1 MQNIMD
7 IHILVTGE
15 AGVGKT
21 QLINTFLR
29 SSELVICPV
38 SVIMRDYVNVKV
50 FNVFKEEAEPATC
63 RLRVKNVFVTF
74 HIQESLF
81 CF

>member
-50 FNVFKEEAEPATC
+50 MF
-63 RLRVKNVFVTF
+63 LRKRR
-74 HIQESLF
+74 SLRPVDYE
-81 CF
+81 

>member
-1 MQNIMD
+1 MQNVMD

-50 FNVFKEEAEPATC
+50 MF
-63 RLRVKNVFVTF
+63 LRKRR
-74 HIQESLF
+74 SLRPVDYE
-81 CF
+81 

>member
-1 MQNIMD
+1 MD

-50 FNVFKEEAEPATC
+50 MF
-63 RLRVKNVFVTF
+63 LRKRR
-74 HIQESLF
+74 SLRPVDYE
-81 CF
+81 